1 MQKAFPPFTSLITS
15 LLVAAGTVYIAYS
28 VYPTF
33 TEASTDRAVLRYL
46 GMVVSN
52 GGIFYEE
59 VFENKPPLLVL
70 MLALA
75 HKIHY
80 HASWYFMTGIVVAA
94 SLFLLAACKKVK
106 LPQPWLY
113 PLLFAGLIYHP
124 AISAGGELI
133 RQYTACWVMMFLAGL
148 FFQSKGHYLLS
159 GLMMALIG
167 SFVPTEL
174 FMLLPLLGY
183 RFFYEKAP
191 GITAAGKRTWIMT
204 GVMIGLLPAI
214 IYLTL
219 QNSWVAF
226 FDKAFLFN
234 MQWYQHGSFFD
245 KAVLSFQLMRSSR
258 LVEYPLLFSV
268 LFTLFLIL
276 QSSVKRLLI
285 VLTVTCFVLQVI
297 LFGIVEY
304 MHLSY
309 FYSVLPLCFWLLLNV
324 KESAPNFFQHQK
336 VQWLIVT
343 AAIYIVLITGKPFY
357 YSATPTERKADLLLK
372 QFPQLEEV
380 RNTKGQVYVF
390 NGYTAL
396 ELNVRLN
403 VQSPV
408 YWPVLFPWSF
418 WPDKWDTDG
427 SLIQHDI
434 IDALEKSRCRF
445 LVDARGSFQLKH
457 KKAEALLKSYILQ
470 HYIADTITC
479 NSREQ
484 IILWERMQ

>member
-1 MQKAFPPFTSLITS
+1 MQKAFRFTSLINS

-52 GGIFYEE
+52 GGIFYKE

-70 MLALA
+70 LLALA

-80 HASWYFMTGIVVAA
+80 HASWYFMTGMVVIA
-94 SLFLLAACKKVK
+94 SLYLLAACKKVK
-106 LPQPWLY
+106 LPCPWLY

-124 AISAGGELI
+124 AISAGGELM

-148 FFQSKGHYLLS
+148 FFQSKSHYLLS
-159 GLMMALIG
+159 GFMAVLIG

-174 FMLLPLLGY
+174 FMLLPLLVY

-191 GITAAGKRTWIMT
+191 GITAASKRTWIMM
-204 GVMIGLLPAI
+204 GAMIGLLPTI

-219 QNSWVAF
+219 QNLWVAF
-226 FDKAFLFN
+226 FDKAFFFN

-245 KAVLSFQLMRSSR
+245 KAILSFRLLRSSR
-258 LVEYPLLFSV
+258 LAEYLLLFSV
-268 LFTLFLIL
+268 LFTLILIL
-276 QSSVKRLLI
+276 RSFAKRLLI
-285 VLTVTCFVLQVI
+285 VLTVTGFVLQVI

-309 FYSVLPLCFWLLLNV
+309 FYSLLPLFFWLLISV
-324 KESAPNFFQHQK
+324 KESTPNFFQHQK

-357 YSATPTERKADLLLK
+357 YSATPIERKADLLLK

-380 RNTKGQVYVF
+380 RNKKGQVYVF
-390 NGYTAL
+390 NGNNAL
-396 ELNVRLN
+396 ELNVQLN

-418 WPDKWDTDG
+418 WPLKWDKEG
-427 SLIQHDI
+427 ALFQHDVI
-434 IDALEKSRCRF
+434 AALEISKCRF
-445 LVDARGSFQLKH
+445 LVDAKGDFKLRHQ
-457 KKAEALLKSYILQ
+457 KADSLLKSYIAQ
-470 HYIADTITC
+470 HYQSDTIPFT
-479 NSREQ
+479 NKEQ
-484 IILWERMQ
+484 LILWERKR